1 MMVDLL
7 FYFFAVLTLGSAAM
21 VVLTRNAINAA
32 MFLIVTMVG
41 IASLFVLL
49 SAFFLAV
56 VQVLVYAGA
65 VVVLFL
71 FVIMLLDDQEKTGIT
86 PGRVT
91 SVASV
96 IALLLLL
103 AGVFSIV
110 LSPEIVLPA
119 PPARPTLASPPAV
132 GAVPAEYGH
141 HLFTTY
147 MLPFQVAGFLLLVA
161 MIGVILI
168 SKRHRDGEEA
178 PGHS

>member
-1 MMVDLL
+1 MMVDVL
-7 FYFFAVLTLGSAAM
+7 FYFFASVTLFSAAM

-41 IASLFVLL
+41 IASLFVML

-65 VVVLFL
+65 VVVVFL
-71 FVIMLLDDQEKTGIT
+71 FVIMLLDHEEKTSIT

-91 SVASV
+91 STASV

-103 AGVFSIV
+103 AGVFSIA

-119 PPARPTLASPPAV
+119 PPVRPTLETPPTV
-132 GAVPAEYGH
+132 GTAPAEYGH

-147 MLPFQVAGFLLLVA
+147 MLPFQVTGFLLLVA
-161 MIGVILI
+161 MVGVILI
-168 SKRHRDGEEA
+168 SKRYRHGEGA